1 MESDCHSR
9 ALSAAPAHT
18 APRARASAVAAM
30 DIDLL
35 HPDPAE
41 EKAKHK
47 LKRLIQ
53 APNSYFMDVRRHCEG

>member
-1 MESDCHSR
+1 
-9 ALSAAPAHT
+9 
-18 APRARASAVAAM
+18 M

-53 APNSYFMDVRRHCEG
+53 APNSYFMDVRAARVGATEG

>member
-1 MESDCHSR
+1 
-9 ALSAAPAHT
+9 
-18 APRARASAVAAM
+18 M

-47 LKRLIQ
+47 LKRSAGLRKTLRDT
-53 APNSYFMDVRRHCEG
+53 PNAAENDTVNTS